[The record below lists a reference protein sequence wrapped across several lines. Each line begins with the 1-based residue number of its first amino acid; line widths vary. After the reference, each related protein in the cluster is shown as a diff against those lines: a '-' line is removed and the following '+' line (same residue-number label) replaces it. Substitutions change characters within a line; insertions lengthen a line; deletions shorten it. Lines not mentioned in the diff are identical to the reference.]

1 MGEAFMSPNRRD
13 FLKKVAATQ
22 AGLMLGATSSVMNN
36 FIEGGQAQSSI
47 ITKPTSDVI
56 VVGGG
61 AIGGWTAFYLA
72 SMGVKVTLVDAYGPG
87 NSRATSGD
95 ETRGVRTSYGDKG
108 IWAELWCGWA
118 NEAIERWTKFD
129 AEWGREMKVRLFFN
143 TGDFIFRARTEPF
156 TERNQE
162 LWKKLRIPFQVAK
175 VEDIARDYPVL
186 DLREITV
193 ALYELRAGV
202 VRARRACEVVAEAF
216 RQAGGQVLLG
226 YASLGDRIGNRL
238 QNIKTTGPA
247 ATLTAGTYVF
257 ALGPWLPKAFPELM
271 GPRIRTPLGYVHYFG
286 TPPGDDRFTFPNLP
300 SYNFPGVT
308 GWPALPPDN
317 RGFRVRWRGDTP
329 TDPDMSQRVFDRKK
343 DKLARDF
350 VKQRFPLLQ
359 GAPLL
364 ETRACHY
371 EFSASRNFII
381 DRHPELENVWFA
393 GGGSAEGF
401 KFGPVLGEY
410 IAKRVT
416 GVDTN
421 AKLAEAFSLK
431 MSETVATA
439 GTSRTPVSSLT
450 GVYSQDQARKG
461 AETYRKFCSSCHTI
475 AGHNGEAFQST
486 WDGKSAADLFD
497 YLRMTMPNDNPGKL
511 SRGQYADIVAY
522 LLQLNGMPAG
532 PRSLTADL
540 TNLKQIRI
548 AIWSNR

>member
-1 MGEAFMSPNRRD
+1 MSPNRRE

-22 AGLMLGATSSVMNN
+22 ASLVLGGASISHP
-36 FIEGGQAQSSI
+36 AQQNPRI
-47 ITKPTSDVI
+47 ARPLKDVI
-56 VVGGG
+56 VVGAGVFG
-61 AIGGWTAFYLA
+61 VWTAYYLA
-72 SMGVKVTLVDAYGPG
+72 TMGAKVTLVDAYGPG

-108 IWAELWCGWA
+108 IWAELWTSWA
-118 NEAIERWTKFD
+118 NEAINRWTKFD

-143 TGDFIFRARTEPF
+143 TGDLIFRAKPEPF
-156 TERNQE
+156 TDRNQE
-162 LWKKLRIPFQVAK
+162 LWKKLGIPFEVVK
-175 VEDIARDYPVL
+175 VEDVARDYPVF
-186 DLREITV
+186 DLRGITF
-193 ALYELRAGV
+193 ALHEPRAGV

-226 YASLGDRIGNRL
+226 YAALGERTGTRL
-238 QNIKTTGPA
+238 QNIKTTGPS
-247 ATLTAGTYVF
+247 ATLTADTYVL
-257 ALGPWLPKAFPELM
+257 ALGPWFPKAFPELM

-308 GWPALPPDN
+308 GWPALPADN

-329 TDPDMSQRVFDRKK
+329 TDPDLSQRVFDRKK

-350 VKQRFPLLQ
+350 LKERFPLLN

-401 KFGPVLGEY
+401 KFGPVSGEY
-410 IAKRVT
+410 IAKRIA
-416 GVDTN
+416 GLEEN

-431 MSETVATA
+431 MSETTATA
-439 GTSRTPVSSLT
+439 VNSKEAVSSLT
-450 GVYSQDQARKG
+450 GVYSQAQARKG
-461 AETYRKFCSSCHTI
+461 GETYRKFCSACHATVSHS
-475 AGHNGEAFQST
+475 GDAFQST
-486 WDGKSAADLFD
+486 WGGRSAAELFD
-497 YLRMTMPNDNPGKL
+497 YLRTTMPNDNPGKL
-511 SRGQYADIVAY
+511 SPTQYTDIVAY

-532 PRSLTADL
+532 TRSLAPDPKQL
-540 TNLKQIRI
+540 EQIRI
-548 AIWSNR
+548 AVWSSR